1 MSHLGIIKNVALK
14 ILLLFYK
21 SEIVDIYEIIDS
33 KCLDKIN

>member
-33 KCLDKIN
+33 MF